1 MLSPIRNILRY
12 RLMLIP
18 VYLLCLT
25 QFALFVYTIYLR
37 GDLHPQVVKLEQDE
51 TQARYS
57 VKVENRGAFIA
68 KFQIEGYIYIYPT
81 LTYRITDSSRLLS
94 GMDGLI
100 SLTDE
105 CSRYY
110 CYAFNRVCVYV
121 EGVDG
126 WQTIYCDEDV
136 LLPASYRIYGL
147 LPFDFVFI
155 CSIAADLLCIITS
168 LCTNC
173 IIAVPGIISFIT
185 TAVVFAIVWDQ
196 GTFHY
201 GLLVLL
207 ILVSLLRFVWLL
219 IPDKIYRC
227 IKGGR
232 DIDEETPFIS
242 LESTDTSTT

>member
-37 GDLHPQVVKLEQDE
+37 GDLHPQVVKLEQAE
-51 TQARYS
+51 TQDRYS

-68 KFQIEGYIYIYPT
+68 RFRVEWRIAAYPS
-81 LTYRITDSSRLLS
+81 YRITDSSGLLS
-94 GMDGLI
+94 GMDNLI
-100 SLTDE
+100 SFADE
-105 CSRYY
+105 CSMRY
-110 CYAFNRVCVYV
+110 CALDRVCVYA
-121 EGVDG
+121 EGLEG
-126 WQTIYCDEDV
+126 LQTIYCDEDV
-136 LLPASYRIYGL
+136 LFPASYRVYGL
-147 LPFDFVFI
+147 LLFEFVLI
-155 CSIAADLLCIITS
+155 CSVLADFYCIITS

-173 IIAVPGIISFIT
+173 IVAIPGIISLT
-185 TAVVFAIVWDQ
+185 TSTVVFAIAWDQ

-201 GLLVLL
+201 GLLILL
-207 ILVSLLRFVWLL
+207 ILVSLLRFIWLL

-227 IKGGR
+227 IKGGQ

-242 LESTDTSTT
+242 LESTDTSTA

>member
-1 MLSPIRNILRY
+1 
-12 RLMLIP
+12 MLIP

-25 QFALFVYTIYLR
+25 QFALFAYTIYLR

-51 TQARYS
+51 TQDRYS
-57 VKVENRGAFIA
+57 VKVENRGVFIA
-68 KFQIEGYIYIYPT
+68 KFRIEWHIYAYPMAYS
-81 LTYRITDSSRLLS
+81 YRITDSSHLLS

-100 SLTDE
+100 SLDDK
-105 CSRYY
+105 CSNWWDYY
-110 CYAFNRVCVYV
+110 CALDRVCVYV
-121 EGVDG
+121 EGIGG

-136 LLPASYRIYGL
+136 LLPASYRGQGL
-147 LPFDFVFI
+147 LLFDFVFI
-155 CSIAADLLCIITS
+155 CSIVADLLCIIIS

-173 IIAVPGIISFIT
+173 IIAVPGIISLIT
-185 TAVVFAIVWDQ
+185 SFVVYAIVWDQ
-196 GTFHY
+196 GAFHY

-207 ILVSLLRFVWLL
+207 ILVSLIRFVWLL

-242 LESTDTSTT
+242 LESTDTRTT